1 MTVVETPAPRRLVGA
16 TRSVCP
22 VCLATVPAERR
33 IVGDTVELVK
43 TCPEHGSFAVPV
55 WRGVAS
61 FLDWGMRRA
70 PASTPRRIAGAVEHG
85 CPQDCGLCPDHEQQ
99 SCCVLLE
106 VTTRC
111 DLACPV
117 CYAGAGPQGRD
128 LSLAEIDERLDTL
141 AAAGGNVNIQLSGG
155 EPTIRD
161 DLPAIVRR
169 IKARGFDFVQVNT
182 NGVRIAREP
191 AFLAALVEAGLDC
204 VFLQFDGI
212 DDTIHRRLRGVP
224 LAATKGRAIAACAAA
239 EVGVVLVPTIVPG
252 VNDRGIGAI
261 VDHAIGLMP
270 TVRAVHFQPVAHFGR
285 CVGVA
290 DEDRITLPEIVA
302 ALVAHSAGRLSFDDF
317 RPGSAESPWCS
328 FSGRFLV
335 DEAGRLS
342 ARDGPAAASCCGP
355 AIERDGRRVVT
366 VAPPSA
372 ADPSK
377 PPAASS
383 CCTPFAEPA
392 PDPEVSACC
401 GPKPATSGCCGT
413 VRPSADVARAR
424 RYVNG
429 QWTRPETPTPVGDGF
444 DAVLA
449 ARSRTLGL
457 SGMAFQDAMTLDLD
471 RLRRCHVHV
480 VEAGGRVI
488 PFCAHNLTDTSGRA
502 LHRGQPR

>member
-1 MTVVETPAPRRLVGA
+1 MTVFDGRRTDAVVGA

-22 VCLATVPAERR
+22 VCLKTIPAERR
-33 IVGDTVELVK
+33 IVGDTVELMK
-43 TCPEHGSFAVPV
+43 TCPEHGDFSAPV
-55 WRGVAS
+55 WRGLAS
-61 FLDWGMRRA
+61 FLDWGARRP
-70 PASTPRRIAGAVEHG
+70 PAATPRRIATAVAHG

-106 VTTRC
+106 VTSRC

-117 CYAGAGPQGRD
+117 CYAAAGPAGRD
-128 LSLAEIDERLDTL
+128 LTRAEIDERLDTL

-155 EPTIRD
+155 EPTVRD
-161 DLPAIVRR
+161 DLPAIVAA
-169 IKARGFDFVQVNT
+169 IKARGFDFVQINT

-191 AFLAALVEAGLDC
+191 DFLAALVEAGLDC

-212 DDTIHRRLRGVP
+212 DDAVHRRLRGAP
-224 LAATKGRAIAACAAA
+224 LAAIKRRAIAACAAA

-252 VNDRGIGAI
+252 VNDHEIGAI

-302 ALVAHSAGRLSFDDF
+302 ALVAHSDGRLSFDDF
-317 RPGSAESPWCS
+317 RPGSAENPWCS
-328 FSGRFLV
+328 FSGRFRV

-342 ARDGPAAASCCGP
+342 ARESAAASCCGP
-355 AIERDGRRVVT
+355 AVAEPEGRRVVL
-366 VAPPSA
+366 VAPSLDFGVP
-372 ADPSK
+372 PK
-377 PPAASS
+377 PAAAAS
-383 CCTPFAEPA
+383 TR
-392 PDPEVSACC
+392 C
-401 GPKPATSGCCGT
+401 GPKPEPAASACCDS

-424 RYVNG
+424 RYVVG
-429 QWTRPETPTPVGDGF
+429 QWTRPETPAPVGDGF

-449 ARSRTLGL
+449 ARARTLGL

-488 PFCAHNLTDTSGRA
+488 PFCAHNLTDTAGRA
-502 LHRGQPR
+502 LHRGSPR